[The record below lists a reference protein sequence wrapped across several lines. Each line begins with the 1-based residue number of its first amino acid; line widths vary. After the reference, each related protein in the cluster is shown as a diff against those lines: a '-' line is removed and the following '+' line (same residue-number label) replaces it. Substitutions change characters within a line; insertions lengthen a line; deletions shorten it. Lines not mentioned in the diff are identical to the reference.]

1 MDDEIEFEETDK
13 GNDPADNEV
22 EGDTET
28 FTPLESEPPAL
39 LDLIVSTSNA
49 GKLIGDYLTQH
60 SDRFDHTH
68 KPTPY
73 AEYLQA
79 HFKEGQRIIC
89 IASSDTVT
97 RALAP
102 ALCAQA
108 DGEFNNGPVLVV
120 DEQGK
125 YVTPLIDG
133 TENTSAD
140 QWAKEIANLLQAQ
153 PVITSINR
161 KIKPIYVVGICCDAG
176 CPIEVVEEA
185 FLKTLKVKHMLP
197 QQISSIASINVR
209 SLEAGL
215 VQLAQKHH
223 KPYRYFGSQ
232 QLQVVDDQLSVR
244 ITSEF
249 KEFRCYGVA
258 ESAALFQASALTGN
272 PAHLQVEVIKGPRVS
287 CAVAVSYRE
296 SY

>member
-1 MDDEIEFEETDK
+1 MDDEIEIEDEFT
-13 GNDPADNEV
+13 GNTE
-22 EGDTET
+22 EGDTRVFDPRDQDAMSDNEA
-28 FTPLESEPPAL
+28 PAL
-39 LDLIVSTSNA
+39 LDLIVTTTNA
-49 GKLIGDYLTQH
+49 GKLIGEYLTLH

-79 HFKEGQRIIC
+79 HFKERQRIIC
-89 IASSDTVT
+89 VASADTVS

-102 ALCAQA
+102 ALQLQSET
-108 DGEFNNGPVLVV
+108 EFENAPVLVV

-125 YVTPLIDG
+125 YVAPIVDNEDG
-133 TENTSAD
+133 DAD
-140 QWAKEIANLLQAQ
+140 KWAKEIAHLLQAQ

-161 KIKPIYVVGICCDAG
+161 KIKPIYVAGICCDVG
-176 CPIEVVEEA
+176 CPLEVVEEA
-185 FLKTLKVKHMLP
+185 FLKTLRLKHLLP

-223 KPYRYFGSQ
+223 KPYRYFGNQ
-232 QLQVVDDQLSVR
+232 QLQMMDEQLSVR

-272 PAHLQVEVIKGPRVS
+272 PAHLQVEVVKGPKVS
-287 CAVAVSYRE
+287 CAIAVSYRE